1 MKGESSAVVRAAL
14 WMIGTLASFSMLA
27 VATRELSADYSAL
40 QILFFRNG
48 IGLAI
53 MLPVVAAIGRR
64 RVRSRNMRLQTV
76 RNVIHLAASL
86 GWYQG
91 IAILPLAQVF
101 AIEFTAPFWVALMAV
116 ILLGE
121 RMNRGRAIAL
131 IFGLAGML
139 IILRPGFGNFS
150 IGSLYVLG
158 AAIGFAG
165 THIATKRLTGTD
177 TAMMVLF
184 WMVVI
189 QFPISAVAAVFS
201 WSALSWGMMP
211 WALVV
216 GVTGLSAH
224 LCMTKALNLADAT
237 VVIPMDFMRLP
248 LIALVGFVVY
258 SEGFDA
264 FLLIGALVMFS
275 GNYVSI
281 RRERA
286 AEA

>member
-14 WMIGTLASFSMLA
+14 WMVGTLGSFSLLA

-40 QILFFRNG
+40 QILFFRNTV
-48 IGLAI
+48 GLAI
-53 MLPVVAAIGRR
+53 MLPVVAAIGLR
-64 RVRSRNMRLQTV
+64 RVRSRNMRLQVV

-116 ILLGE
+116 ALLGE
-121 RMNRGRAIAL
+121 RMNRGRATAL

-139 IILRPGFGNFS
+139 IILRPGLSGFS

-165 THIATKRLTGTD
+165 THTATKRLTGTD
-177 TAMMVLF
+177 TVVMVLF

-201 WSALSWGMMP
+201 WSALSWGMVP
-211 WALVV
+211 WALVI
-216 GVTGLSAH
+216 GATGLSAH
-224 LCMTKALNLADAT
+224 YCMTRALHLADAT
-237 VVIPMDFMRLP
+237 VVVPMDFMRLP
-248 LIALVGFVVY
+248 LIAVVGFAFY

-264 FLLIGALVMFS
+264 FVLIGALVMFS

-281 RRERA
+281 RGERA
-286 AEA
+286 AET

>member
-1 MKGESSAVVRAAL
+1 MKGESSPVVRAAI
-14 WMIGTLASFSMLA
+14 WMVGTLASFSLLA

-40 QILFFRNG
+40 QIIFFRNSV
-48 IGLAI
+48 GLAI
-53 MLPVVAAIGRR
+53 MLPVAVAIGWR

-101 AIEFTAPFWVALMAV
+101 AIEFTAPFWAALMAV

-121 RMNRGRAIAL
+121 RMNRGRAMAL

-139 IILRPGFGNFS
+139 IILRPGFSSVG

-158 AAIGFAG
+158 AAIGFAA

-177 TAMMVLF
+177 TVVMVLF

-189 QFPISAVAAVFS
+189 QFPMSAVAAVFS
-201 WSALSWGMMP
+201 WSPLSWGMAP
-211 WALVV
+211 WALLI

-224 LCMTKALNLADAT
+224 YCMTRALHLADAT

-248 LIALVGFVVY
+248 LIALVGFAVY

-264 FLLIGALVMFS
+264 FILIGALIMFS

-286 AEA
+286 AET

>member
-1 MKGESSAVVRAAL
+1 MKGKSSPVVRAAL
-14 WMIGTLASFSMLA
+14 WMIGTLASFSLLA
-27 VATRELSADYSAL
+27 VATRELSSDYSAL
-40 QILFFRNG
+40 QIVFFRNTV
-48 IGLAI
+48 GLAI
-53 MLPVVAAIGRR
+53 MLPVAVAVGWRR
-64 RVRSRNMRLQTV
+64 LRSRNMRLQAV
-76 RNVIHLAASL
+76 RNVIHLAASF

-91 IAILPLAQVF
+91 IAVLPLAQVF

-165 THIATKRLTGTD
+165 THISTKRLTGTD
-177 TAMMVLF
+177 TVVMVLF

-201 WSALSWGMMP
+201 WSALSWGMVP
-211 WALVV
+211 WALVI

-224 LCMTKALNLADAT
+224 YCMTRALHLADAT

-248 LIALVGFVVY
+248 LIALVGFAVY

-264 FLLIGALVMFS
+264 FVLIGALVMFS

-286 AEA
+286 AET

>member
-1 MKGESSAVVRAAL
+1 MKGESSAVVRAAI
-14 WMIGTLASFSMLA
+14 WMVGTLASFSMLA

-116 ILLGE
+116 IILGE

-139 IILRPGFGNFS
+139 IILRPGFSEFS

-177 TAMMVLF
+177 TAVMVLF

-201 WSALSWGMMP
+201 WSALSWGMVP

-248 LIALVGFVVY
+248 LIAIVGFAVY
-258 SEGFDA
+258 SEALDA
-264 FLLIGALVMFS
+264 FVLIGALIMFS
-275 GNYVSI
+275 GNYVSL

-286 AEA
+286 TEA

>member
-1 MKGESSAVVRAAL
+1 MKGESSPVVRAAI
-14 WMIGTLASFSMLA
+14 WMVGTLASFSLLA

-40 QILFFRNG
+40 QIIFFRNSV
-48 IGLAI
+48 GLAI
-53 MLPVVAAIGRR
+53 MLPVAVAIGWR

-101 AIEFTAPFWVALMAV
+101 AIEFTAPFWAALMAV

-121 RMNRGRAIAL
+121 RMNRGRALAL

-139 IILRPGFGNFS
+139 IILRPGFS
-150 IGSLYVLG
+150 SVDIGSLYVLG

-177 TAMMVLF
+177 TVAMVLF

-189 QFPISAVAAVFS
+189 QFPMSAVAAVFS
-201 WSALSWGMMP
+201 WSPLSWGMAP
-211 WALVV
+211 WALLI

-224 LCMTKALNLADAT
+224 YCMTRALHLADAT

-248 LIALVGFVVY
+248 LIALVGFAVY
-258 SEGFDA
+258 NEGFDA
-264 FLLIGALVMFS
+264 FVLIGALIMFS

-286 AEA
+286 AET

>member
-1 MKGESSAVVRAAL
+1 
-14 WMIGTLASFSMLA
+14 W
-27 VATRELSADYSAL
+27 ADYGAV
-40 QILFFRNG
+40 QIRFFRNTVS
-48 IGLAI
+48 LAI
-53 MLPVVAAIGRR
+53 MLPVVAAIGWSRM
-64 RVRSRNMRLQTV
+64 RSRYTRLHVV

-91 IAILPLAQVF
+91 IAVLPLAQVF

-121 RMNRGRAIAL
+121 RMNRGRATAL

-139 IILRPGFGNFS
+139 IILRPGFSEFN

-158 AAIGFAG
+158 AAVGFAG

-177 TAMMVLF
+177 TVVMVLF
-184 WMVVI
+184 WMVAI

-201 WSALSWGMMP
+201 WSALSWGMVP
-211 WALVV
+211 WALLV
-216 GVTGLSAH
+216 GATGLSAH
-224 LCMTKALNLADAT
+224 YCMTRALHLADAT

-248 LIALVGFVVY
+248 LIAIVGFAVY

-264 FLLIGALVMFS
+264 FVLIGALVMFS

-286 AEA
+286 AET

>member
-1 MKGESSAVVRAAL
+1 MKGDSSAVLRAAL
-14 WMIGTLASFSMLA
+14 WMVGTLSSFSLLA
-27 VATRELSADYSAL
+27 VATRELSADYSAV
-40 QILFFRNG
+40 QILFFRNTVS
-48 IGLAI
+48 LAI
-53 MLPVVAAIGRR
+53 MLPVVAAIGWSRM
-64 RVRSRNMRLQTV
+64 RSRYTRLHVV

-91 IAILPLAQVF
+91 IAVLPLAQVF

-121 RMNRGRAIAL
+121 RMNRGRATAL

-139 IILRPGFGNFS
+139 IILRPGFSEFN

-158 AAIGFAG
+158 AAIGFAA

-177 TAMMVLF
+177 TVVMVLF
-184 WMVVI
+184 WMVAI

-201 WSALSWGMMP
+201 WSALSWGMVP
-211 WALVV
+211 WALLV
-216 GVTGLSAH
+216 GATGLSAH
-224 LCMTKALNLADAT
+224 YCMTRALHLADAT

-248 LIALVGFVVY
+248 LIAIVGFAVY
-258 SEGFDA
+258 SERFDA
-264 FLLIGALVMFS
+264 FVLIGALVMFS

-286 AEA
+286 AET

>member
-177 TAMMVLF
+177 TAVMVLL